1 MRRYIA
7 EALVIAGFF
16 NLFLFGI
23 ALILALIFIPLI
35 FSIMIFCLL
44 LGTTIPIT
52 AGVCI
57 NRRIKK
63 TTVFK

>member
-1 MRRYIA
+1 MKRYLS

-23 ALILALIFIPLI
+23 ALVLSLVFVYAV

-44 LGTTIPIT
+44 LGTSIPIT
-52 AGVCI
+52 TGVYI
-57 NRRIKK
+57 NRKLGKNNRL
-63 TTVFK
+63 